1 MVGHYIYYYLA
12 HEAEPSDTYTY
23 LVRLRS
29 SSAVTRNVGIEEI
42 FSDEATNYFLWGM
55 REYLGAHRGLDV
67 FRAFSPGDFH
77 PVDGTSRRSCSIYCA
92 IWRSGG
98 IKK

>member
-12 HEAEPSDTYTY
+12 HEAELSDTYTY

-29 SSAVTRNVGIEEI
+29 SSAVICNGRMEEI
-42 FSDEATNYFLWGM
+42 LDEAASYFLWGM

-67 FRAFSPGDFH
+67 FRVFSPGDFH
-77 PVDGTSRRSCSIYCA
+77 PVDGTSRRSCSIYCD

-98 IKK
+98 VKK